1 MWENRFLWA
10 RLGKLYRKALAVS
23 RAVTVRER
31 LLKDAGPSIGG
42 VGPA

>member
-10 RLGKLYRKALAVS
+10 RLGKLYRKALSVN
-23 RAVTVRER
+23 RAVTVREP
-31 LLKDAGPSIGG
+31 LLNNAGPSIGG